1 MEQSNKPTKVRWM
14 VFASLFA
21 LCTVNYID
29 RAVISIC
36 MPAIEEELHFG
47 PELVGII
54 LSAFFWGYTVMQ
66 IPAGWFA
73 DRFGPGKTILGS
85 GLLWGTFQII
95 TGFLHSSTAFMA
107 VRALLGASEAPI
119 YPASSKLQS
128 VWLTKNERTRGAAI
142 VDAGSPLGTA
152 IGGPLI
158 VAFLAW
164 FGGWRGALMG
174 AGLLTALIVLLCYP
188 FVHADPDTSKRINKE
203 EREYIQSALKEEYE
217 GGSGTN
223 KKHSIGLVRYLKS
236 FTFWGMTLGF
246 ICYDCFWY
254 GLMTWGPMYLS
265 QVFNVN
271 ILKIGTSI
279 FIIFGVGVIGE
290 LFGGFL
296 IDHLKTKGFD
306 SNKVVKWTLGILG
319 ILMAISM
326 YFLSN
331 AATID
336 LAIGYLS
343 FAMFC
348 ERWIGCTF
356 WSMPASISQRDDVG
370 IVAGAMNT
378 LVNVGGA
385 IVPILVGVIVM
396 ATGSYYWAII
406 LFLAFALG
414 VSIFPLIIN
423 LNKKVGED
431 EMIQGV
437 CR

>member
-1 MEQSNKPTKVRWM
+1 MKRLNAPTRVRWM

-47 PELVGII
+47 PELVGVI

-66 IPAGWFA
+66 IPSGWVA

-85 GLLWGTFQII
+85 GLLWGLFQVL

-107 VRALLGASEAPI
+107 IRALLGASEAPI
-119 YPASSKLQS
+119 YPASTKLQS
-128 VWLTKNERTRGAAI
+128 IWLTKNERTRGAAI

-158 VAFLAW
+158 VAFLSW
-164 FGGWRGALMG
+164 FGGWRGALVG
-174 AGLLTALIVLLCYP
+174 AGILTALIVLLCYP
-188 FVHADPDTSKRINKE
+188 FVHATPESSGRINDA
-203 EREYIQSALKEEYE
+203 EREYIQDALRKEYGEE
-217 GGSGTN
+217 SDN
-223 KKHSIGLVRYLKS
+223 QSKVSLGLSRYLKS
-236 FTFWGMTLGF
+236 KTFWGMTLGF
-246 ICYDCFWY
+246 VCYDCFWY

-265 QVFNVN
+265 NVFNVN
-271 ILKIGTSI
+271 ILKIGMSI

-306 SNKVVKWTLGILG
+306 PNKVTKWTLGILG
-319 ILMAISM
+319 LLMAGAM
-326 YFLSN
+326 YFVSIAGSIN
-331 AATID
+331 E
-336 LAIGYLS
+336 AIGFLA

-356 WSMPASISQRDDVG
+356 WSMPATISQRDDVG

-378 LVNVGGA
+378 LGNVGGA

-396 ATGSYYWAII
+396 ATGNYYWAII

-423 LNKKVGED
+423 LNKKVG
-431 EMIQGV
+431 QAGTSH
-437 CR
+437 

>member
-1 MEQSNKPTKVRWM
+1 M

-47 PELVGII
+47 PELVGVI

-66 IPAGWFA
+66 IPSGWVA

-85 GLLWGTFQII
+85 GLLWGLFQVL
-95 TGFLHSSTAFMA
+95 TGFLHSSTVFMA
-107 VRALLGASEAPI
+107 IRALLGASEAPI
-119 YPASSKLQS
+119 YPASTKLQS
-128 VWLTKNERTRGAAI
+128 IWLTKNERTRGAAI

-158 VAFLAW
+158 VAFLSW
-164 FGGWRGALMG
+164 FGGWRGALVG
-174 AGLLTALIVLLCYP
+174 AGILTALIVLLCYP
-188 FVHADPDTSKRINKE
+188 FVHATPESSGRINDA
-203 EREYIQSALKEEYE
+203 EREYIQDALRKEYGEE
-217 GGSGTN
+217 SDN
-223 KKHSIGLVRYLKS
+223 QSKVSLGLSRYLKS
-236 FTFWGMTLGF
+236 KTFWGMTLGF
-246 ICYDCFWY
+246 VCYDCFWY

-265 QVFNVN
+265 NVFNVN
-271 ILKIGTSI
+271 ILKIGMSI

-306 SNKVVKWTLGILG
+306 PNKVTKWTLGILG
-319 ILMAISM
+319 LLMAGAM
-326 YFLSN
+326 YFVSIAGSIN
-331 AATID
+331 E
-336 LAIGYLS
+336 AIGFLA

-356 WSMPASISQRDDVG
+356 WSMPATISQRDDVG

-378 LVNVGGA
+378 LGNVGGA

-396 ATGSYYWAII
+396 ATGNYYWAII

-423 LNKKVGED
+423 LNKKVG
-431 EMIQGV
+431 QAGTSH
-437 CR
+437 

>member
-1 MEQSNKPTKVRWM
+1 MKTLNAPTRVRWM
-14 VFASLFA
+14 VFSSLFA

-47 PELVGII
+47 PELVGVI

-66 IPAGWFA
+66 IPSGWVA

-85 GLLWGTFQII
+85 GLLWGLFQVI

-107 VRALLGASEAPI
+107 IRALLGASEAPI
-119 YPASSKLQS
+119 YPASTKLQS
-128 VWLTKNERTRGAAI
+128 IWLTKNERTRGAAI

-158 VAFLAW
+158 VAFLSW
-164 FGGWRGALMG
+164 FGGWRGALVG
-174 AGLLTALIVLLCYP
+174 AGILTALIVLLCYP
-188 FVHADPDTSKRINKE
+188 FVHATPESSGRINDA
-203 EREYIQSALKEEYE
+203 EREYIQNALRKEYGEEYDNQSR
-217 GGSGTN
+217 GSL
-223 KKHSIGLVRYLKS
+223 GLSRYLKS
-236 FTFWGMTLGF
+236 KTFWGMTLGF
-246 ICYDCFWY
+246 VCYDCFWY

-265 QVFNVN
+265 HVFNVN
-271 ILKIGTSI
+271 ILKIGMSI

-296 IDHLKTKGFD
+296 IDYLKTKGFD
-306 SNKVVKWTLGILG
+306 PNKVTKWTLGILG
-319 ILMAISM
+319 LLMAIAM
-326 YFLSN
+326 YFVSN
-331 AATID
+331 AESINE
-336 LAIGYLS
+336 AIGFLA

-356 WSMPASISQRDDVG
+356 WSMPATISQRDDVG

-378 LVNVGGA
+378 LGNVGGA

-396 ATGSYYWAII
+396 ATGNYYWAII
-406 LFLAFALG
+406 LFLAFA
-414 VSIFPLIIN
+414 
-423 LNKKVGED
+423 
-431 EMIQGV
+431 
-437 CR
+437 

>member
-1 MEQSNKPTKVRWM
+1 MNPTEKPTKVRWM

-29 RAVISIC
+29 RAVISVC

-73 DRFGPGKTILGS
+73 DRFGPGKTILAS
-85 GLLWGTFQII
+85 GVLWGVFQLL
-95 TGFLHSSTAFMA
+95 TGVLHSSTAFMA

-164 FGGWRGALMG
+164 FGGWRGALVG
-174 AGLLTALIVLLCYP
+174 AGILTIIIVLLCYP
-188 FVHADPDTSKRINKE
+188 FVHATPDTSKRINKAE
-203 EREYIQSALKEEYE
+203 KDYIKTALYEEYE
-217 GGSGTN
+217 SDGEEHYTRTL
-223 KKHSIGLVRYLKS
+223 GLPRYLKS

-271 ILKIGTSI
+271 ILTIGASI
-279 FIIFGVGVIGE
+279 FIIFGIGVVGE
-290 LFGGFL
+290 LFGGYF
-296 IDHLKTKGFD
+296 IDHLKMKGFD
-306 SNKVVKWTLGILG
+306 SNKVVKWTLGILA
-319 ILMAISM
+319 ILMAVSM

-331 AATID
+331 ATDINM
-336 LAIGYLS
+336 AIGLLS

-356 WSMPASISQRDDVG
+356 WSMPAAISQRDDVG
-370 IVAGAMNT
+370 IVAGAMNA
-378 LVNVGGA
+378 LGNVGGA

-396 ATGSYYWAII
+396 ATGNYYWAII

-414 VSIFPLIIN
+414 IGIFPLIIN
-423 LNKKVGED
+423 LNKKVGARE
-431 EMIQGV
+431 V
-437 CR
+437 

>member
-1 MEQSNKPTKVRWM
+1 MKTLNAPTRVRWM
-14 VFASLFA
+14 VFSSLFA

-47 PELVGII
+47 PELVGVI

-66 IPAGWFA
+66 IPSGWVA

-85 GLLWGTFQII
+85 GLLWGLFQVI

-107 VRALLGASEAPI
+107 IRALLGASEAPI
-119 YPASSKLQS
+119 YPASTKLQS
-128 VWLTKNERTRGAAI
+128 IWLTKNERTRGAAI

-158 VAFLAW
+158 VAFLSW
-164 FGGWRGALMG
+164 FGGWRGALVG
-174 AGLLTALIVLLCYP
+174 AGILTALIVLLCYP
-188 FVHADPDTSKRINKE
+188 FVHATPESSGRINDA
-203 EREYIQSALKEEYE
+203 EREYIQNALRKEYGEE
-217 GGSGTN
+217 SDNQSRGSL
-223 KKHSIGLVRYLKS
+223 GLSRYLKS
-236 FTFWGMTLGF
+236 KTFWGMTLGF
-246 ICYDCFWY
+246 VCYDCFWY

-265 QVFNVN
+265 HVFNVN
-271 ILKIGTSI
+271 ILKIGMSI
-279 FIIFGVGVIGE
+279 FIFGVGVIGE

-296 IDHLKTKGFD
+296 IDYLKTKGFD
-306 SNKVVKWTLGILG
+306 PNKVTKWTLGILG
-319 ILMAISM
+319 LLMAIAM
-326 YFLSN
+326 YFVSN
-331 AATID
+331 AESINE
-336 LAIGYLS
+336 AIGFLA

-356 WSMPASISQRDDVG
+356 WSMPATISQRDDVG

-378 LVNVGGA
+378 LGNVGGA

-396 ATGSYYWAII
+396 ATGNYYWAII

-414 VSIFPLIIN
+414 VSVFPLIIN
-423 LNKKVGED
+423 LNKKVGQVG
-431 EMIQGV
+431 MTH
-437 CR
+437 

>member
-1 MEQSNKPTKVRWM
+1 MKTLNAPTRVRWM
-14 VFASLFA
+14 VFSSLFA

-47 PELVGII
+47 PELVGVI

-66 IPAGWFA
+66 ITSGWVA

-85 GLLWGTFQII
+85 GLLWGLFQVI

-107 VRALLGASEAPI
+107 IRALLGASEAPI
-119 YPASSKLQS
+119 YPASTKLQS
-128 VWLTKNERTRGAAI
+128 IWLTKNERTRGAAI

-158 VAFLAW
+158 VAFLSW
-164 FGGWRGALMG
+164 FGGWRGALVG
-174 AGLLTALIVLLCYP
+174 AGILTALIVLLCYP
-188 FVHADPDTSKRINKE
+188 FVHATPESSGRINDA
-203 EREYIQSALKEEYE
+203 EREYIQNALRKEYGEE
-217 GGSGTN
+217 SDNQSRGSL
-223 KKHSIGLVRYLKS
+223 GLSRYLKS
-236 FTFWGMTLGF
+236 KTFWGMTLGF
-246 ICYDCFWY
+246 VCYDCFWY

-265 QVFNVN
+265 HVFNVN
-271 ILKIGTSI
+271 ILKIGMSI

-296 IDHLKTKGFD
+296 IDYLKTKGFD
-306 SNKVVKWTLGILG
+306 PNKVTKWTLGILG
-319 ILMAISM
+319 LLMAIAM
-326 YFLSN
+326 YFVSN
-331 AATID
+331 AESINE
-336 LAIGYLS
+336 AIGFLA

-356 WSMPASISQRDDVG
+356 WSMPATISQRDDVG

-378 LVNVGGA
+378 LGNVGGA

-396 ATGSYYWAII
+396 ATGNYYWAII

-414 VSIFPLIIN
+414 VSVFPLIIN
-423 LNKKVGED
+423 LNKKVGQVG
-431 EMIQGV
+431 MTH
-437 CR
+437 

>member
-1 MEQSNKPTKVRWM
+1 MKTLNAPTRVRWM
-14 VFASLFA
+14 VFSSLFA

-47 PELVGII
+47 PELVGVI

-66 IPAGWFA
+66 IPSGWVA

-85 GLLWGTFQII
+85 GLLWGLFQVI

-107 VRALLGASEAPI
+107 IRALLGASEAPI
-119 YPASSKLQS
+119 YPASTKLQS
-128 VWLTKNERTRGAAI
+128 IWLTKNERTRGAAI

-158 VAFLAW
+158 VAFLSW
-164 FGGWRGALMG
+164 FGGWRGALVG
-174 AGLLTALIVLLCYP
+174 AGILTALIVLLCYP
-188 FVHADPDTSKRINKE
+188 FVHATPESSGRINDA
-203 EREYIQSALKEEYE
+203 EREYIQNALRKEYGEE
-217 GGSGTN
+217 SDNQSRGSL
-223 KKHSIGLVRYLKS
+223 GLSRYLKS
-236 FTFWGMTLGF
+236 KTFWGMTLGF
-246 ICYDCFWY
+246 VCYDCFWY

-265 QVFNVN
+265 HVFNVN
-271 ILKIGTSI
+271 ILKIGMSI

-296 IDHLKTKGFD
+296 IDYLKTKGFD
-306 SNKVVKWTLGILG
+306 PNKVTKWTLGILG
-319 ILMAISM
+319 LLMAIAM
-326 YFLSN
+326 YFVSN
-331 AATID
+331 AESINE
-336 LAIGYLS
+336 AIGFLA

-356 WSMPASISQRDDVG
+356 WSMPATISQRDDVG

-378 LVNVGGA
+378 LGNVGGA

-396 ATGSYYWAII
+396 ATGNYYWAII
-406 LFLAFALG
+406 LFSAFALG
-414 VSIFPLIIN
+414 VSVFPLIIN
-423 LNKKVGED
+423 LNKKVGQVG
-431 EMIQGV
+431 MTH
-437 CR
+437 

>member
-1 MEQSNKPTKVRWM
+1 MKTLNAPTRVRWM

-47 PELVGII
+47 PELVGVI

-66 IPAGWFA
+66 IPSGWVA

-85 GLLWGTFQII
+85 GLLWGLFQVL

-107 VRALLGASEAPI
+107 IRALLGASEAPI
-119 YPASSKLQS
+119 YPASTKLQS
-128 VWLTKNERTRGAAI
+128 IWLTKNERTRGAAI

-158 VAFLAW
+158 VAFLSW
-164 FGGWRGALMG
+164 FGGWRGALVG
-174 AGLLTALIVLLCYP
+174 AGILTALIVLLCYP
-188 FVHADPDTSKRINKE
+188 FVHATPESSGRINDA
-203 EREYIQSALKEEYE
+203 EREYIQDALRKEYGEE
-217 GGSGTN
+217 SDN
-223 KKHSIGLVRYLKS
+223 QSKVSLGLSRYLKS
-236 FTFWGMTLGF
+236 KTFWGMTLGF
-246 ICYDCFWY
+246 VCYDCFWY

-265 QVFNVN
+265 NVFNVN
-271 ILKIGTSI
+271 ILKIGMSI

-306 SNKVVKWTLGILG
+306 PNKVTKWTLGILG
-319 ILMAISM
+319 LLMAGAM
-326 YFLSN
+326 YFVSIAGSIN
-331 AATID
+331 E
-336 LAIGYLS
+336 AIGFLA

-356 WSMPASISQRDDVG
+356 WSMPATISQRDDVG

-378 LVNVGGA
+378 LGNVGGA
-385 IVPILVGVIVM
+385 IVPI
-396 ATGSYYWAII
+396 
-406 LFLAFALG
+406 
-414 VSIFPLIIN
+414 
-423 LNKKVGED
+423 
-431 EMIQGV
+431 
-437 CR
+437 

>member
-1 MEQSNKPTKVRWM
+1 MKTLNAPTRVRWM
-14 VFASLFA
+14 VFSSLFA

-47 PELVGII
+47 PELVGVI

-66 IPAGWFA
+66 IPSGWVA

-85 GLLWGTFQII
+85 GLLWGLFQVI

-107 VRALLGASEAPI
+107 IRALLGASEAPI
-119 YPASSKLQS
+119 YPASTKLQS
-128 VWLTKNERTRGAAI
+128 IWLTKNERTRGAAI

-158 VAFLAW
+158 VAFLSW
-164 FGGWRGALMG
+164 FGGWRGALVG
-174 AGLLTALIVLLCYP
+174 AGILTALIVLLGYP
-188 FVHADPDTSKRINKE
+188 FVHATPESSGRINDA
-203 EREYIQSALKEEYE
+203 EREYIQNALRKEYGEE
-217 GGSGTN
+217 SDNQSRGSL
-223 KKHSIGLVRYLKS
+223 GLSRYLKS
-236 FTFWGMTLGF
+236 KTFWGMTLGF
-246 ICYDCFWY
+246 VCYDCFWY

-265 QVFNVN
+265 HVFNVN
-271 ILKIGTSI
+271 ILKIGMSI

-296 IDHLKTKGFD
+296 IDYLKTKGFD
-306 SNKVVKWTLGILG
+306 PNKVTKWTLGILG
-319 ILMAISM
+319 LLMAIAM
-326 YFLSN
+326 YFVSN
-331 AATID
+331 AESINE
-336 LAIGYLS
+336 AIGFLA

-356 WSMPASISQRDDVG
+356 WSMPATISQRDDVG

-378 LVNVGGA
+378 LGNVGGA

-396 ATGSYYWAII
+396 ATGNYYWAII

-414 VSIFPLIIN
+414 VSVFPLIIN
-423 LNKKVGED
+423 LNKKVGQVG
-431 EMIQGV
+431 MTH
-437 CR
+437 

>member
-1 MEQSNKPTKVRWM
+1 MNQLEKPTKVRWM

-29 RAVISIC
+29 RAVISVC

-47 PELVGII
+47 PELVGVI

-85 GLLWGTFQII
+85 GILWGVFQIL
-95 TGFLHSSTAFMA
+95 TGFLNSSTAFMA
-107 VRALLGASEAPI
+107 IRALLGASEAPI

-174 AGLLTALIVLLCYP
+174 AGILTILIVLMCYP
-188 FVHADPDTSKRINKE
+188 FVHATPDTSKRINKAE
-203 EREYIQSALKEEYE
+203 KDYIQDALREEYE
-217 GGSGTN
+217 GDGDTGHKLSL
-223 KKHSIGLVRYLKS
+223 GLPRYLRS

-271 ILKIGTSI
+271 ILTIGASI

-296 IDHLKTKGFD
+296 IDHLKMKGFD

-331 AATID
+331 VETID
-336 LAIGYLS
+336 MAIILLS

-378 LVNVGGA
+378 LGNVGGA

-414 VSIFPLIIN
+414 ISIFPLMIN
-423 LNKKVGED
+423 LNKKVGAGELK
-431 EMIQGV
+431 
-437 CR
+437 

>member
-1 MEQSNKPTKVRWM
+1 M

-47 PELVGII
+47 PELVGVI

-66 IPAGWFA
+66 IHSGWVA

-85 GLLWGTFQII
+85 GLLWGLFQVL

-107 VRALLGASEAPI
+107 IRALLGASEAPI
-119 YPASSKLQS
+119 YPASTKLQS
-128 VWLTKNERTRGAAI
+128 IWLTKNERTRGAAI

-158 VAFLAW
+158 VAFLSW
-164 FGGWRGALMG
+164 FGGWRGALVG
-174 AGLLTALIVLLCYP
+174 AGILTALIVLLCYP
-188 FVHADPDTSKRINKE
+188 FVHATPESSGRINDA
-203 EREYIQSALKEEYE
+203 EREYIQDALRKEYGEE
-217 GGSGTN
+217 SDN
-223 KKHSIGLVRYLKS
+223 QSKVSLGLSRYLKS
-236 FTFWGMTLGF
+236 KTFWGMTLGF
-246 ICYDCFWY
+246 VCYDCFWY

-265 QVFNVN
+265 NVFNVN
-271 ILKIGTSI
+271 ILKIGMSI

-306 SNKVVKWTLGILG
+306 PNKVTKWTLGILG
-319 ILMAISM
+319 LLMAGAM
-326 YFLSN
+326 YFVSIAGSIN
-331 AATID
+331 E
-336 LAIGYLS
+336 AIGFLA

-356 WSMPASISQRDDVG
+356 WSMPATISQRDDVG

-378 LVNVGGA
+378 LGNVGGA

-396 ATGSYYWAII
+396 ATGNYYWAII

-423 LNKKVGED
+423 LNKKVG
-431 EMIQGV
+431 QAGTSH
-437 CR
+437 

>member
-1 MEQSNKPTKVRWM
+1 MNNEKPTKVRWM

-29 RAVISIC
+29 RAVISVC
-36 MPAIEEELHFG
+36 MPAIEEELQFG
-47 PELVGII
+47 PELVGVI

-85 GLLWGTFQII
+85 GILWGVFQMI
-95 TGFLHSSTAFMA
+95 TGCLHSSTAFMI

-174 AGLLTALIVLLCYP
+174 AGILTILVVLLCYP
-188 FVHADPDTSKRINKE
+188 FCKATPDTSPRINAA
-203 EREYIQSALKEEYE
+203 EREYIDNALKDEYKI
-217 GGSGTN
+217 SGDAN
-223 KKHSIGLVRYLKS
+223 QKLSVGLTRYLKS

-254 GLMTWGPMYLS
+254 VLMTWGPMYLS

-271 ILKIGTSI
+271 IMTIGTSI
-279 FIIFGVGVIGE
+279 FIVFGVGVIGE
-290 LFGGFL
+290 LFGGFF
-296 IDHLKTKGFD
+296 IDHLKEKGID
-306 SNKVVKWTLGILG
+306 PNKIVKWSFGILG
-319 ILMAISM
+319 VLMAIAM

-331 AATID
+331 ATSITM
-336 LAIGYLS
+336 AIIYLS

-348 ERWIGCTF
+348 ERWVGCTF
-356 WSMPASISQRDDVG
+356 WSLPATISQRDDVG
-370 IVAGAMNT
+370 IVAGFMNM
-378 LVNVGGA
+378 LGNVGGA
-385 IVPILVGVIVM
+385 IVPVLVGIIVM
-396 ATGSYYWAII
+396 ATGNYYWAII

-414 VSIFPLIIN
+414 ISFFPLIMN
-423 LNKKVGED
+423 LNKKVGAD
-431 EMIQGV
+431 ILKA
-437 CR
+437 

>member
-1 MEQSNKPTKVRWM
+1 M

-47 PELVGII
+47 PELVGVI

-66 IPAGWFA
+66 IPSGWVA

-85 GLLWGTFQII
+85 GLLWGLFQVL

-107 VRALLGASEAPI
+107 IRALLGASEAPI
-119 YPASSKLQS
+119 YPASTKLQS
-128 VWLTKNERTRGAAI
+128 IWLTKNERTRGAAI

-158 VAFLAW
+158 VAFLSW
-164 FGGWRGALMG
+164 FGGWRGALVG
-174 AGLLTALIVLLCYP
+174 AGILTALIALLCYP
-188 FVHADPDTSKRINKE
+188 FVHATPESSGRINDA
-203 EREYIQSALKEEYE
+203 EREYIQDALRKEYGEE
-217 GGSGTN
+217 SDN
-223 KKHSIGLVRYLKS
+223 QSKVSLGLSRYLKS
-236 FTFWGMTLGF
+236 KTFWGMTLGF
-246 ICYDCFWY
+246 VCYDCFWY

-265 QVFNVN
+265 NVFNVN
-271 ILKIGTSI
+271 ILKIGMSI

-306 SNKVVKWTLGILG
+306 PNKVTKWTLGILG
-319 ILMAISM
+319 LLMAGAM
-326 YFLSN
+326 YFVSIAGSIN
-331 AATID
+331 E
-336 LAIGYLS
+336 AIGFLA

-356 WSMPASISQRDDVG
+356 WSMPATISQRDDVG

-378 LVNVGGA
+378 LGNVGGA

-396 ATGSYYWAII
+396 ATGNYYWAII

-423 LNKKVGED
+423 LNKKVG
-431 EMIQGV
+431 QAGTSH
-437 CR
+437 

>member
-1 MEQSNKPTKVRWM
+1 MKTLNAPTRVRWM
-14 VFASLFA
+14 VFSYLFA

-47 PELVGII
+47 PELVGVI

-66 IPAGWFA
+66 IPSGWVA

-85 GLLWGTFQII
+85 GLLWGLFQVI

-107 VRALLGASEAPI
+107 IRALLGASEAPI
-119 YPASSKLQS
+119 YPASTKLQS
-128 VWLTKNERTRGAAI
+128 IWLTKNERTRGAAI

-158 VAFLAW
+158 VAFLSW
-164 FGGWRGALMG
+164 FGGWRGALVG
-174 AGLLTALIVLLCYP
+174 AGILTALIVLLCYP
-188 FVHADPDTSKRINKE
+188 FVHATPESSGRINDA
-203 EREYIQSALKEEYE
+203 EREYIQNALRKEYGEE
-217 GGSGTN
+217 SDNQSRGSL
-223 KKHSIGLVRYLKS
+223 GLSRYLKS
-236 FTFWGMTLGF
+236 KTFWGMTLGF
-246 ICYDCFWY
+246 VCYDCFWY

-265 QVFNVN
+265 HVFNVN
-271 ILKIGTSI
+271 ILKIGMSI

-296 IDHLKTKGFD
+296 IDYLKTKGFD
-306 SNKVVKWTLGILG
+306 PNKVTKWTLGILG
-319 ILMAISM
+319 LLMAIAM
-326 YFLSN
+326 YFVSN
-331 AATID
+331 AESINE
-336 LAIGYLS
+336 AIGFLA

-356 WSMPASISQRDDVG
+356 WSMPATISQRDDVG

-378 LVNVGGA
+378 LGNVGGA

-396 ATGSYYWAII
+396 ATGNYYWAII

-414 VSIFPLIIN
+414 VSVFPLIIN
-423 LNKKVGED
+423 LNKKVGQVG
-431 EMIQGV
+431 MTH
-437 CR
+437 

>member
-1 MEQSNKPTKVRWM
+1 MNPNGKPTKVRWM

-29 RAVISIC
+29 RAVISVC

-54 LSAFFWGYTVMQ
+54 LSAFFWGYTIMQ

-85 GLLWGTFQII
+85 GVLWGVFQLL
-95 TGFLHSSTAFMA
+95 TGVLHSSTAFMA

-174 AGLLTALIVLLCYP
+174 AGILTILIVLLCYP
-188 FVHADPDTSKRINKE
+188 FVHATPDTSKRINKAE
-203 EREYIQSALKEEYE
+203 KDYIKTALYEEYE
-217 GGSGTN
+217 SDGGEDHTRTL
-223 KKHSIGLVRYLKS
+223 GLPRYLKS

-271 ILKIGTSI
+271 ILTIGASI
-279 FIIFGVGVIGE
+279 FIIFGIGVVGE
-290 LFGGFL
+290 LFGGYF
-296 IDHLKTKGFD
+296 IDHLKMKGFD
-306 SNKVVKWTLGILG
+306 SNKVVKWTLGILA

-331 AATID
+331 ATDINM
-336 LAIGYLS
+336 AIGLLS

-356 WSMPASISQRDDVG
+356 WSMPAAISQRDDVG
-370 IVAGAMNT
+370 IVAGAMNA
-378 LVNVGGA
+378 LGNVGGA

-396 ATGSYYWAII
+396 ATGNYYWAII

-414 VSIFPLIIN
+414 IGIFPLIIN
-423 LNKKVGED
+423 LNKKVGARE
-431 EMIQGV
+431 V
-437 CR
+437 

>member
-1 MEQSNKPTKVRWM
+1 MKTLNAPTRVRWM

-47 PELVGII
+47 PELVGVI

-66 IPAGWFA
+66 IPSGWVA

-85 GLLWGTFQII
+85 GLLWGLFQVL

-107 VRALLGASEAPI
+107 IRALLGASEAPI
-119 YPASSKLQS
+119 YPASTKLQS
-128 VWLTKNERTRGAAI
+128 IWLTKNERTRGAAI

-158 VAFLAW
+158 VAFLSW
-164 FGGWRGALMG
+164 FGGWRGALVG
-174 AGLLTALIVLLCYP
+174 AGILTALIVLLCYP
-188 FVHADPDTSKRINKE
+188 FVHATPESSGRINDA
-203 EREYIQSALKEEYE
+203 EREYIQDALRKEYGEE
-217 GGSGTN
+217 SDN
-223 KKHSIGLVRYLKS
+223 QSKVSLGLSRYLKS
-236 FTFWGMTLGF
+236 KTFWGMTLGF
-246 ICYDCFWY
+246 VCYDCFWY
-254 GLMTWGPMYLS
+254 GLMTWGSMYLS
-265 QVFNVN
+265 NVFNVN
-271 ILKIGTSI
+271 ILKIGMSI

-306 SNKVVKWTLGILG
+306 PNKVTKWTLGILG
-319 ILMAISM
+319 LLMAGAM
-326 YFLSN
+326 YFVSIAGSIN
-331 AATID
+331 E
-336 LAIGYLS
+336 AIGFLA

-356 WSMPASISQRDDVG
+356 WSMPATISQRDDVG

-378 LVNVGGA
+378 LGNVGGA

-396 ATGSYYWAII
+396 ATGNYYWAII

-423 LNKKVGED
+423 LNKKVG
-431 EMIQGV
+431 QAGTSH
-437 CR
+437 

>member
-1 MEQSNKPTKVRWM
+1 MKTLNAPTRVRWM

-21 LCTVNYID
+21 LCTVNYIC

-47 PELVGII
+47 PELVGVI

-66 IPAGWFA
+66 IPSGWVA

-85 GLLWGTFQII
+85 GLLWGLFQVL

-107 VRALLGASEAPI
+107 IRALLGASEAPI
-119 YPASSKLQS
+119 YPASTKLQS
-128 VWLTKNERTRGAAI
+128 IWLTKNERTRGAAI

-158 VAFLAW
+158 VAFLSW
-164 FGGWRGALMG
+164 FGGWRGALVG
-174 AGLLTALIVLLCYP
+174 AGILTALIVLLCYP
-188 FVHADPDTSKRINKE
+188 FVHATPESSGRINDA
-203 EREYIQSALKEEYE
+203 EREYIQDALRKEYGEE
-217 GGSGTN
+217 SDN
-223 KKHSIGLVRYLKS
+223 QSKVSLGLSRYLKS
-236 FTFWGMTLGF
+236 KTFWGMTLGF
-246 ICYDCFWY
+246 VCYDCFWY

-265 QVFNVN
+265 NVFNVN
-271 ILKIGTSI
+271 ILKIGMSI

-306 SNKVVKWTLGILG
+306 PNKVTKWTLGILG
-319 ILMAISM
+319 LLMAGAM
-326 YFLSN
+326 YFVSIAGSIN
-331 AATID
+331 E
-336 LAIGYLS
+336 AIGFLA

-356 WSMPASISQRDDVG
+356 WSMPATISQRDDVG

-378 LVNVGGA
+378 LGNVGGA

-396 ATGSYYWAII
+396 ATGNYYWAII

-423 LNKKVGED
+423 LNKKVG
-431 EMIQGV
+431 QAGTSH
-437 CR
+437 

>member
-1 MEQSNKPTKVRWM
+1 MKTLNAPTRVRWM
-14 VFASLFA
+14 VFSSLFA

-47 PELVGII
+47 PELVGVI

-66 IPAGWFA
+66 IPSGWVA

-85 GLLWGTFQII
+85 GLLWGLFQVI

-107 VRALLGASEAPI
+107 IRALLGASEAPI
-119 YPASSKLQS
+119 YPASTKLQS
-128 VWLTKNERTRGAAI
+128 IWLTKNERTRGAAI

-158 VAFLAW
+158 VAFLSW
-164 FGGWRGALMG
+164 FGGWRGALVG
-174 AGLLTALIVLLCYP
+174 AGILTALIVLLCYP
-188 FVHADPDTSKRINKE
+188 FVHATPESSGRINDA
-203 EREYIQSALKEEYE
+203 EREYIQNALRKEYGEEYDNQSR
-217 GGSGTN
+217 GSL
-223 KKHSIGLVRYLKS
+223 GLSRYLKS
-236 FTFWGMTLGF
+236 KTFWGMTLGF
-246 ICYDCFWY
+246 VCYDCFWY

-265 QVFNVN
+265 HVFNVN
-271 ILKIGTSI
+271 ILKIGMSI

-296 IDHLKTKGFD
+296 IDYLKTKGFD
-306 SNKVVKWTLGILG
+306 PNKVTKWTLGILG
-319 ILMAISM
+319 LLMAIAM
-326 YFLSN
+326 YFVSN
-331 AATID
+331 AESINE
-336 LAIGYLS
+336 AIGFLA

-356 WSMPASISQRDDVG
+356 WSMPATISQRDDVG

-378 LVNVGGA
+378 LGNVGGA

-396 ATGSYYWAII
+396 ATGNYYWAII

-414 VSIFPLIIN
+414 VSVFPLIIN
-423 LNKKVGED
+423 LNKKVGQVG
-431 EMIQGV
+431 MTH
-437 CR
+437 

>member
-1 MEQSNKPTKVRWM
+1 M

-47 PELVGII
+47 PELVGVI

-66 IPAGWFA
+66 IPSGWVA

-85 GLLWGTFQII
+85 GLLWGLFQVL

-107 VRALLGASEAPI
+107 IRALLGASEAPI
-119 YPASSKLQS
+119 YPASTKLQS
-128 VWLTKNERTRGAAI
+128 IWLTKNERTRGAAI

-158 VAFLAW
+158 VAFLSW
-164 FGGWRGALMG
+164 FGGWRGALVG
-174 AGLLTALIVLLCYP
+174 AGILTALIVLLCYP
-188 FVHADPDTSKRINKE
+188 FVHATPESSGRINDA
-203 EREYIQSALKEEYE
+203 EREYIQDALRKEYGEE
-217 GGSGTN
+217 SDN
-223 KKHSIGLVRYLKS
+223 QSKVSLGLSRYLKS
-236 FTFWGMTLGF
+236 KTFWGMTLGF
-246 ICYDCFWY
+246 VCYDCFWY

-265 QVFNVN
+265 NVFNVN
-271 ILKIGTSI
+271 ILKIGMSI

-306 SNKVVKWTLGILG
+306 PNKVTKWTLGILG
-319 ILMAISM
+319 LLMAGAM
-326 YFLSN
+326 YFVSIAGSIN
-331 AATID
+331 E
-336 LAIGYLS
+336 AIGFLA

-356 WSMPASISQRDDVG
+356 WSMPATISQRDDVG

-378 LVNVGGA
+378 LGNVGGA

-396 ATGSYYWAII
+396 ATGNYYWAII

-423 LNKKVGED
+423 LNKKVG
-431 EMIQGV
+431 QAGTSH
-437 CR
+437 

>member
-1 MEQSNKPTKVRWM
+1 MKTLNAPTRVRWM

-47 PELVGII
+47 PELVGVI

-66 IPAGWFA
+66 IPSGWVA

-85 GLLWGTFQII
+85 GLLWGLFQVL

-107 VRALLGASEAPI
+107 IRALLGASEAPI
-119 YPASSKLQS
+119 YPASTKLQS
-128 VWLTKNERTRGAAI
+128 IWLTKNERTRGAAI

-158 VAFLAW
+158 VAFLSW
-164 FGGWRGALMG
+164 FGGWRGALVG
-174 AGLLTALIVLLCYP
+174 AGILTALIVLLCYP
-188 FVHADPDTSKRINKE
+188 FVHATPESSGRINDA
-203 EREYIQSALKEEYE
+203 EREYIQDALRKEYGEE
-217 GGSGTN
+217 SDN
-223 KKHSIGLVRYLKS
+223 QSKVSLGLSRYLKS
-236 FTFWGMTLGF
+236 KTFWGMTLGF
-246 ICYDCFWY
+246 VCYDCFWY

-265 QVFNVN
+265 NVFNVN
-271 ILKIGTSI
+271 ILKIGMSI

-306 SNKVVKWTLGILG
+306 PNKVTKWTLGILG
-319 ILMAISM
+319 LLMAGAM
-326 YFLSN
+326 YFVSIAGSIN
-331 AATID
+331 E
-336 LAIGYLS
+336 AIGFLA

-356 WSMPASISQRDDVG
+356 WSMPATISQRDDVG

-378 LVNVGGA
+378 LGNVGGA

-396 ATGSYYWAII
+396 ATGNYYWAII

-423 LNKKVGED
+423 LNKKVG
-431 EMIQGV
+431 QVGTSH
-437 CR
+437 

>member
-1 MEQSNKPTKVRWM
+1 MKTLNAPTRVRWM
-14 VFASLFA
+14 VFSSLFA

-47 PELVGII
+47 PELVGVI

-66 IPAGWFA
+66 IPSGWVA

-85 GLLWGTFQII
+85 GLLWGLFQVI

-107 VRALLGASEAPI
+107 IRALLGASEAPI
-119 YPASSKLQS
+119 YPASTKLQS
-128 VWLTKNERTRGAAI
+128 IWLTKNERTRGAAI

-158 VAFLAW
+158 VAFLSW
-164 FGGWRGALMG
+164 FGGWRGALVG
-174 AGLLTALIVLLCYP
+174 AGILTALIVLLCYP
-188 FVHADPDTSKRINKE
+188 FVHATPESSGRINDA
-203 EREYIQSALKEEYE
+203 EREYIQNALRKEYGEE
-217 GGSGTN
+217 SDNQSRGSL
-223 KKHSIGLVRYLKS
+223 GLSRYLKS
-236 FTFWGMTLGF
+236 KTFWGMTLGF
-246 ICYDCFWY
+246 VCYDCFWY

-265 QVFNVN
+265 HVFNVN
-271 ILKIGTSI
+271 ILKIGMSI

-296 IDHLKTKGFD
+296 IDYLKTKGFD
-306 SNKVVKWTLGILG
+306 PNKVTKWTLGILG
-319 ILMAISM
+319 LLMAIAM
-326 YFLSN
+326 YFVSN
-331 AATID
+331 AESINE
-336 LAIGYLS
+336 AIGFLA

-356 WSMPASISQRDDVG
+356 WSMPATISQRDDVG

-378 LVNVGGA
+378 LGNVGGA

-396 ATGSYYWAII
+396 ATGNYYWAII

-414 VSIFPLIIN
+414 VSVFRL
-423 LNKKVGED
+423 LLT
-431 EMIQGV
+431 
-437 CR
+437 

>member
-1 MEQSNKPTKVRWM
+1 MKTLNAPTRVRWM
-14 VFASLFA
+14 VFSSLFA

-47 PELVGII
+47 PELVGVI

-66 IPAGWFA
+66 IPSGWVA

-85 GLLWGTFQII
+85 GLLWGLFQVI

-107 VRALLGASEAPI
+107 IRALLGASEAPI
-119 YPASSKLQS
+119 YPASTKLQS
-128 VWLTKNERTRGAAI
+128 IWLTKNERTRGAAI

-158 VAFLAW
+158 VAFLSW
-164 FGGWRGALMG
+164 FGGWRGALGG
-174 AGLLTALIVLLCYP
+174 AGILTALIVLLCYP
-188 FVHADPDTSKRINKE
+188 FVHATPESSGRINDA
-203 EREYIQSALKEEYE
+203 EREYIQNALRKEYGEE
-217 GGSGTN
+217 SDNQSRGSL
-223 KKHSIGLVRYLKS
+223 GLSRYLKS
-236 FTFWGMTLGF
+236 KTFWGMTLGF
-246 ICYDCFWY
+246 VCYDCFWY

-265 QVFNVN
+265 HVFNVN
-271 ILKIGTSI
+271 ILKIGMSI

-296 IDHLKTKGFD
+296 IDYLKTKGFD
-306 SNKVVKWTLGILG
+306 PNKVTKWTLGILG
-319 ILMAISM
+319 LLMAIAM
-326 YFLSN
+326 YFVSN
-331 AATID
+331 AESINE
-336 LAIGYLS
+336 AIGFLA

-356 WSMPASISQRDDVG
+356 WSMPATISQRDDVG

-378 LVNVGGA
+378 LGNVGGA

-396 ATGSYYWAII
+396 ATGNYYWAII

-414 VSIFPLIIN
+414 VSVFPLIIN
-423 LNKKVGED
+423 LNKKVGQVG
-431 EMIQGV
+431 MTH
-437 CR
+437 

>member
-1 MEQSNKPTKVRWM
+1 MKTLNAPTRVRWM
-14 VFASLFA
+14 VFSSLFA

-47 PELVGII
+47 PELVGVI

-66 IPAGWFA
+66 IPSGWVA

-85 GLLWGTFQII
+85 GLLWGLFQVI

-107 VRALLGASEAPI
+107 IRALLGASEAPI
-119 YPASSKLQS
+119 YPASTKLQS
-128 VWLTKNERTRGAAI
+128 IWLTKNERTRGAAI

-158 VAFLAW
+158 VAFLSW
-164 FGGWRGALMG
+164 FGGWRGALVG
-174 AGLLTALIVLLCYP
+174 AGILTALIVLLCYP
-188 FVHADPDTSKRINKE
+188 FVHATPESSGRINDA
-203 EREYIQSALKEEYE
+203 EREYIQNALRKEYGEE
-217 GGSGTN
+217 SDNQSRGSL
-223 KKHSIGLVRYLKS
+223 GLSRYLKS
-236 FTFWGMTLGF
+236 KTFWGMTLGF
-246 ICYDCFWY
+246 VCYDCFWY

-265 QVFNVN
+265 HVFNVN
-271 ILKIGTSI
+271 ILKIGMSI

-296 IDHLKTKGFD
+296 IDYLKTKGFD
-306 SNKVVKWTLGILG
+306 PNKVTKWTLGILG
-319 ILMAISM
+319 LLMAIAM
-326 YFLSN
+326 YFVSN
-331 AATID
+331 AESINE
-336 LAIGYLS
+336 AIGFLA

-356 WSMPASISQRDDVG
+356 WSMPATISQRDDVG

-378 LVNVGGA
+378 LGNVGGA

-396 ATGSYYWAII
+396 ATGNYYWAII

-414 VSIFPLIIN
+414 VSVFPHSDI
-423 LNKKVGED
+423 
-431 EMIQGV
+431 
-437 CR
+437 R

>member
-1 MEQSNKPTKVRWM
+1 MKTLNAPTRVRWM

-47 PELVGII
+47 PELVGVI

-66 IPAGWFA
+66 IPSGWVA

-85 GLLWGTFQII
+85 GLLWGLFQVL

-107 VRALLGASEAPI
+107 IRALLGASEAPI
-119 YPASSKLQS
+119 YPASTKLQS
-128 VWLTKNERTRGAAI
+128 IWLTKNERTRGAAI

-158 VAFLAW
+158 VAFLSW
-164 FGGWRGALMG
+164 FGGWRGALVG
-174 AGLLTALIVLLCYP
+174 AGILTALIVLLCYP
-188 FVHADPDTSKRINKE
+188 FVHATPESSGRINDA
-203 EREYIQSALKEEYE
+203 EREYIQDALRKEYGEE
-217 GGSGTN
+217 SDN
-223 KKHSIGLVRYLKS
+223 QSKVSLGLSRYLKS
-236 FTFWGMTLGF
+236 KTFWGMTLGF
-246 ICYDCFWY
+246 VCYDCFWY

-265 QVFNVN
+265 NVFNVN
-271 ILKIGTSI
+271 ILKIGMSI

-306 SNKVVKWTLGILG
+306 PNKVTKWTLGILG
-319 ILMAISM
+319 LLMAGAM
-326 YFLSN
+326 YFVSIAGSIN
-331 AATID
+331 E
-336 LAIGYLS
+336 AIGFLA

-356 WSMPASISQRDDVG
+356 WSMPATISQRDDVG

-378 LVNVGGA
+378 LGNVGGA

-396 ATGSYYWAII
+396 ATGNYYWAII

-423 LNKKVGED
+423 LNKKVG
-431 EMIQGV
+431 QAGTSH
-437 CR
+437 

>member
-1 MEQSNKPTKVRWM
+1 MNPTEKPTKVRWM

-29 RAVISIC
+29 RAVISVC

-73 DRFGPGKTILGS
+73 DRFGPGKTILAS
-85 GLLWGTFQII
+85 GILWGVFQLL
-95 TGFLHSSTAFMA
+95 TGVLHSSTAFMA

-164 FGGWRGALMG
+164 FGGWRGALVG
-174 AGLLTALIVLLCYP
+174 AGILTIIIVLLCYP
-188 FVHADPDTSKRINKE
+188 FVHATPDTSKRINKAE
-203 EREYIQSALKEEYE
+203 KDYIKTALYEEYE
-217 GGSGTN
+217 SDGEEHHTRTL
-223 KKHSIGLVRYLKS
+223 GLPRYLKS

-271 ILKIGTSI
+271 ILTIGASI
-279 FIIFGVGVIGE
+279 FIIFGIGVVGE
-290 LFGGFL
+290 LFGGYF
-296 IDHLKTKGFD
+296 IDHLKMKGFD
-306 SNKVVKWTLGILG
+306 SNKVVKWTLGILA

-331 AATID
+331 ATDINMV
-336 LAIGYLS
+336 IGLLS

-356 WSMPASISQRDDVG
+356 WSMPAAISQRDDVG
-370 IVAGAMNT
+370 IVAGAMNA
-378 LVNVGGA
+378 LGNVGGA

-396 ATGSYYWAII
+396 ATGNYYWAII

-414 VSIFPLIIN
+414 IGIFPLIIN
-423 LNKKVGED
+423 LNKKVGARE
-431 EMIQGV
+431 V
-437 CR
+437 

>member
-1 MEQSNKPTKVRWM
+1 MKTLNASTRVRWM
-14 VFASLFA
+14 VFSSLFA

-47 PELVGII
+47 PELVGVI

-66 IPAGWFA
+66 IPSGWVA

-85 GLLWGTFQII
+85 GLLWGLFQVI

-107 VRALLGASEAPI
+107 IRALLGASEAPI
-119 YPASSKLQS
+119 YPASTKLQS
-128 VWLTKNERTRGAAI
+128 IWLTKNERTRGAAI

-158 VAFLAW
+158 VAFLSW
-164 FGGWRGALMG
+164 FGGWRGALVG
-174 AGLLTALIVLLCYP
+174 AGILTALIVLLCYP
-188 FVHADPDTSKRINKE
+188 FVHATPESSGRINDA
-203 EREYIQSALKEEYE
+203 EREYIQNALRKEYGEE
-217 GGSGTN
+217 SDNQSRGSL
-223 KKHSIGLVRYLKS
+223 GLSRYLKS
-236 FTFWGMTLGF
+236 KTFWGMTLGF
-246 ICYDCFWY
+246 VCYDCFWY

-265 QVFNVN
+265 HVFNVN
-271 ILKIGTSI
+271 ILKIGMSI

-296 IDHLKTKGFD
+296 IDYLKTKGFD
-306 SNKVVKWTLGILG
+306 PNKVTKWTLGILG
-319 ILMAISM
+319 LLMAIAM
-326 YFLSN
+326 YFVSN
-331 AATID
+331 AESINE
-336 LAIGYLS
+336 AIGFLA

-356 WSMPASISQRDDVG
+356 WSMPATISQRDDVG

-378 LVNVGGA
+378 LGNVGGA

-396 ATGSYYWAII
+396 ATGNYYWAII

-414 VSIFPLIIN
+414 VSVFPLIIN
-423 LNKKVGED
+423 LNKKVGQVG
-431 EMIQGV
+431 MTH
-437 CR
+437 

>member
-1 MEQSNKPTKVRWM
+1 MKTLNAPTRVRWM

-47 PELVGII
+47 PELVGVI

-66 IPAGWFA
+66 IPSGWVA

-85 GLLWGTFQII
+85 GLLWGLFQVL

-107 VRALLGASEAPI
+107 IRALLGASEAPI
-119 YPASSKLQS
+119 YPASTKLQS
-128 VWLTKNERTRGAAI
+128 IWLTKNERTRGAAI

-158 VAFLAW
+158 VAFLSW
-164 FGGWRGALMG
+164 FGGWRGALVG
-174 AGLLTALIVLLCYP
+174 AGILTALIVLLCYP
-188 FVHADPDTSKRINKE
+188 FVHATPESSGRINDA
-203 EREYIQSALKEEYE
+203 EREYIQDALRKEYGEE
-217 GGSGTN
+217 SDN
-223 KKHSIGLVRYLKS
+223 QSKVSLGLSRYLKS
-236 FTFWGMTLGF
+236 KTFWGMTLGF
-246 ICYDCFWY
+246 VCYDCFWY

-265 QVFNVN
+265 NVFNVN
-271 ILKIGTSI
+271 ILKIGMSI

-306 SNKVVKWTLGILG
+306 PNKVTKWTLGILG
-319 ILMAISM
+319 LLMAGAM
-326 YFLSN
+326 YFVSIAGSIN
-331 AATID
+331 E
-336 LAIGYLS
+336 AIGFLA

-356 WSMPASISQRDDVG
+356 WSMPATISQRDDVG

-378 LVNVGGA
+378 LGNVGGA

-396 ATGSYYWAII
+396 ATGNYYWAII

-414 VSIFPLIIN
+414 VIIFPLIIN
-423 LNKKVGED
+423 LNKKVG
-431 EMIQGV
+431 QAGTSH
-437 CR
+437 

>member
-1 MEQSNKPTKVRWM
+1 M

-47 PELVGII
+47 PELVGVI

-66 IPAGWFA
+66 IPSGWVA

-85 GLLWGTFQII
+85 GLLWGLFQVL

-107 VRALLGASEAPI
+107 IRALLGASEAPI
-119 YPASSKLQS
+119 YPASTKLQS
-128 VWLTKNERTRGAAI
+128 IWLTKNERTRGAAI

-158 VAFLAW
+158 VAFLSW
-164 FGGWRGALMG
+164 FGGWRGALVG
-174 AGLLTALIVLLCYP
+174 AGILTALIVLLCYP
-188 FVHADPDTSKRINKE
+188 FVHATPESSGRINDA
-203 EREYIQSALKEEYE
+203 EREYIQDALRKEYGEE
-217 GGSGTN
+217 SDN
-223 KKHSIGLVRYLKS
+223 QSKVSLGLSRYLKS
-236 FTFWGMTLGF
+236 KTFWGMTLGF
-246 ICYDCFWY
+246 VCYDCFWY

-265 QVFNVN
+265 NVFNVN
-271 ILKIGTSI
+271 ILKIGMSI

-306 SNKVVKWTLGILG
+306 PNKVTKWTLGILG
-319 ILMAISM
+319 LLMAGAM
-326 YFLSN
+326 YFVSIAGSIN
-331 AATID
+331 E
-336 LAIGYLS
+336 AIGFLA

-356 WSMPASISQRDDVG
+356 WSMPATISQRDDVG

-378 LVNVGGA
+378 LGNVGGA

-396 ATGSYYWAII
+396 ATGNYYWAII

-423 LNKKVGED
+423 LNKKVG
-431 EMIQGV
+431 QVGTSH
-437 CR
+437 

>member
-1 MEQSNKPTKVRWM
+1 MKTLNAPTRVRWM
-14 VFASLFA
+14 VFSSLFA

-47 PELVGII
+47 PELVGVI

-66 IPAGWFA
+66 IPSGWVA

-85 GLLWGTFQII
+85 GLLWGLFQVI

-107 VRALLGASEAPI
+107 IRALLGASEAPI
-119 YPASSKLQS
+119 YPASTKLQS
-128 VWLTKNERTRGAAI
+128 FWLTKNERTRGAAI

-158 VAFLAW
+158 VAFLSW
-164 FGGWRGALMG
+164 FGGWRGALVG
-174 AGLLTALIVLLCYP
+174 AGILTALIVLLCYP
-188 FVHADPDTSKRINKE
+188 FVHATPESSGRINDA
-203 EREYIQSALKEEYE
+203 EREYIQNALRKEYGEE
-217 GGSGTN
+217 SDNQSRGSL
-223 KKHSIGLVRYLKS
+223 GLSRYLKS
-236 FTFWGMTLGF
+236 KTFWGMTLGF
-246 ICYDCFWY
+246 VCYDCFWY

-265 QVFNVN
+265 HVFNVN
-271 ILKIGTSI
+271 ILKIGMSI

-296 IDHLKTKGFD
+296 IDYLKTKGFD
-306 SNKVVKWTLGILG
+306 PNKVTKWTLGILG
-319 ILMAISM
+319 LLMAIAM
-326 YFLSN
+326 YFVSN
-331 AATID
+331 AESINE
-336 LAIGYLS
+336 AIGFLA

-356 WSMPASISQRDDVG
+356 WSMPATISQRDDVG

-378 LVNVGGA
+378 LGNVGGA

-396 ATGSYYWAII
+396 ATGNYYWAII

-414 VSIFPLIIN
+414 VSVFPLIIN
-423 LNKKVGED
+423 LNKKVGQVG
-431 EMIQGV
+431 MTH
-437 CR
+437 